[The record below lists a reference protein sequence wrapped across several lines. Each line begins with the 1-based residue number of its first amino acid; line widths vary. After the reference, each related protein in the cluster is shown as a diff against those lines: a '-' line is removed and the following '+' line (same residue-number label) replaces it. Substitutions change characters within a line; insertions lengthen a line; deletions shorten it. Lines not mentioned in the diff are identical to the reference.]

1 MFVLNIGSR
10 SEVWSGELGSPK
22 GAAQGGYMAQGP
34 IAVAA
39 SSAYGMSQPMSAQRG
54 HMPVHQVRRFSDR
67 VIPVL
72 TEHDLCRKL

>member
-10 SEVWSGELGSPK
+10 SEVWSGELGSPQ

-72 TEHDLCRKL
+72 TERDLCRKL

>member
-1 MFVLNIGSR
+1 
-10 SEVWSGELGSPK
+10 
-22 GAAQGGYMAQGP
+22 MAQGP

-72 TEHDLCRKL
+72 TERDLCRKL